1 MAKKSITVPVRMDQK
16 TLRSF
21 AMFDT
26 FVLKKQWRRPATFG
40 GIFLLFALICF
51 FLTGKDQNVFMGVFL
66 SIIGVGMPLVY
77 VLMYLSSVSQ
87 QAQKLKLPRKV
98 YTLVI
103 MEDFIRITNDMKV
116 EQPVNLNWNQIHALY
131 RRKNAIY
138 LYVTPQ
144 KAFILPNGQADAPV
158 EELWQMLTTRAS
170 EAKKTKVNR

>member
-1 MAKKSITVPVRMDQK
+1 MAKKSITVAVRMDK
-16 TLRSF
+16 NTLRSF

-26 FVLKKQWRRPATFG
+26 FVLKKQWRRPAIFG
-40 GIFLLFALICF
+40 GIFLLCAIVCF
-51 FLTGKDQNVFMGVFL
+51 CMTQKDQNVFMGVFL

-131 RRKNAIY
+131 RRKDAIY

-144 KAFILPNGQADAPV
+144 KAFILPNGQADVPV

-170 EAKKTKVNR
+170 EAKKQK